1 MQSRL
6 LRQRA
11 PKKRRRQRIKWDEW
25 EQIFAEMRDFVL
37 LLLEATNTEILQ
49 AQLEVYL
56 QLQPEEGV

>member
-25 EQIFAEMRDFVL
+25 VQIFAEMRDFIL